1 MSKDS
6 ERILR
11 ELKSRASPK
20 NLQGMARFG
29 INTENALG
37 ISVTELRKLA
47 KPIGRNH
54 SLALELWTTGIHE
67 ARILAAIIDE
77 PEEVT
82 EQQMDQWA
90 SEFDSWDVCDQ
101 ACITLFDRTPL
112 AVSKAVDWT
121 HQRGEFVKRA
131 GFALMAGLAV
141 HDKLASDDL
150 FIGFLE
156 NIKAESVDDRRY
168 VKKAVNWALRQIG
181 KRNQRL
187 NQAAIEAAEEISR
200 IDSRSARWIASDALR
215 ELRSEAVQKRLRAR
229 APEARPGR
237 CPSS

>member
-6 ERILR
+6 ELILR

-90 SEFDSWDVCDQ
+90 SEFDSWDLCDQ

-187 NQAAIEAAEEISR
+187 NQAAIDAAEEISR